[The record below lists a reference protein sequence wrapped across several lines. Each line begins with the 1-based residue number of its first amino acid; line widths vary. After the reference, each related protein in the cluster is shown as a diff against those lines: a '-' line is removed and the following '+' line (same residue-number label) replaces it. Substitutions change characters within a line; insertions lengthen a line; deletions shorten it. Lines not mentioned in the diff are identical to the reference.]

1 MAFSAVLDA
10 CVLVPSTLR
19 DVLLEIAVRQVYRP
33 LWSEKIEEEVERT
46 VLRLHA
52 RRSRDEEESRGY
64 VKRLRRRMNLALP
77 DAQVQGWET
86 LLPLVPSMS
95 DPGDR
100 HVVATALMGR
110 ADVIVTFNL
119 KDFDDAALPGALFA
133 QSPDE
138 FLLDV
143 LGLYPAEVRNVLT
156 TVVSR
161 TGRKGSHWTVND
173 LLARLEKEQLND
185 FVAACRRELNL

>member
-52 RRSRDEEESRGY
+52 WRSRDEEESRGY

-77 DAQVQGWET
+77 DAQV
-86 LLPLVPSMS
+86 
-95 DPGDR
+95 
-100 HVVATALMGR
+100 
-110 ADVIVTFNL
+110 
-119 KDFDDAALPGALFA
+119 
-133 QSPDE
+133 
-138 FLLDV
+138 
-143 LGLYPAEVRNVLT
+143 
-156 TVVSR
+156 
-161 TGRKGSHWTVND
+161 
-173 LLARLEKEQLND
+173 
-185 FVAACRRELNL
+185 